1 MSWNPVF
8 DWVMEV
14 KRDYREMCGDN
25 FSFSYYSGKTFFE
38 DWLKELNDPH
48 HNEIAK
54 YLTFSSKDEFLL
66 IRYIS
71 YQDLYKINSDVT
83 LDNLWNLHN
92 GFYKECRSIVI
103 DCRKDEIALCP
114 FQKFFNLNEGE
125 ENQVENVKKEI
136 ENAVNVEF
144 SNKLDGSMVSASWY
158 NDDFLV
164 ATSQSVNPLTSWR
177 LERATYILKG
187 HDKWMDLLKEYKDWT
202 FIFEYISLDDPH
214 TVVYTKEQ
222 EGLYLIGIRFN
233 KDGWIAP
240 YHSLISIAKEYSIP
254 TTTVYNKTFDEV
266 LEDIKTIKSSEQE
279 GFVLNIDGRLIKI
292 KGDDYVYMHKIF
304 SKIAAPNMVVQ
315 AIADEK
321 YDDFLAKIPTAY
333 HSRVKEITHHVNR
346 YCADFIVKVYAYYGK
361 ICYDLN
367 IENKNFLDKKQFM
380 TAVNESEKKQFM
392 IAVNEIVPKEYR
404 HYVRNLYLG
413 NKNNY
418 LKSQNGRYKKYTEIL
433 SYLESIQKGDNI
445 EVSRYTKENQEK
457 RS

>member
-14 KRDYREMCGDN
+14 KNDYRKMCGDN
-25 FSFSYYSGKTFFE
+25 FSFTYYSEKTFFE
-38 DWLKELNDPH
+38 DWLKKLNNPR

-54 YLTFSSKDEFLL
+54 YLTFSSRDEFLL
-66 IRYIS
+66 IKYIS
-71 YQDLYKINSDVT
+71 YQDLYKIDSDVN
-83 LDNLWNLHN
+83 LDNIWDLYD

-103 DCRKDEIALCP
+103 DCRKDQIALCP
-114 FQKFFNLNEGE
+114 FQKFLNLNEGE
-125 ENQVENVKKEI
+125 ENQIENIKKEI

-144 SNKLDGSMVSASWY
+144 SNKLDGSMVSTSWY
-158 NDDFLV
+158 NDDLLV

-233 KDGWIAP
+233 KDGWLAP
-240 YHSLISIAKEYSIP
+240 YHSMISIAKEYSIP

-304 SKIAAPNMVVQ
+304 SKIAAPNMVIQ
-315 AIADEK
+315 AVADEK
-321 YDDFLAKIPTAY
+321 YDDFLAKIPEAY
-333 HSRVKEITHHVNR
+333 HNRVKEIYRDIIR
-346 YCADFIVKVYAYYGK
+346 YWFDMSTKIFGYYHKIYEDF
-361 ICYDLN
+361 N
-367 IENKNFLDKKQFM
+367 IKGENFLDKKQFM
-380 TAVNESEKKQFM
+380 IFVDK
-392 IAVNEIVPKEYR
+392 IVPKEYR
-404 HYVRNLYLG
+404 HYVRNIYLG
-413 NKNNY
+413 NENNY

-433 SYLESIQKGDNI
+433 SYLESI
-445 EVSRYTKENQEK
+445 
-457 RS
+457 